1 MQIIFFSVLD
11 FLFLIYEI
19 GYFYFEVVFLKIG
32 LWLLYSN
39 AFKYFVSESYVALNV
54 HTQTNSTH
62 IILLD

>member
-1 MQIIFFSVLD
+1 MQIVFFSVLD

-39 AFKYFVSESYVALNV
+39 AFKYFVSES
-54 HTQTNSTH
+54 
-62 IILLD
+62 